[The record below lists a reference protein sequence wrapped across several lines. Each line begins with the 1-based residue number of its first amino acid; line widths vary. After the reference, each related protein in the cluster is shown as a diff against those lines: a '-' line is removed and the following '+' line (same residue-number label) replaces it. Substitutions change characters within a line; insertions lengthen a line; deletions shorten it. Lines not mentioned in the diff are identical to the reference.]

1 MSEADKTGD
10 NSPSDMD
17 AADSINA
24 FIDAFVK
31 IIKSTESEV
40 DQEVI
45 DDLEYQGRRLGES
58 FEKQIQERQEKIN
71 RLQTELAEYKESSD
85 E

>member
-1 MSEADKTGD
+1 MSEADNTGD